1 MSTLGLLKIY
11 CSKCGLKV
19 DPDDFFCS
27 VCGKKLENKPENEDY
42 ISFTSTFGETSATK
56 PMDYS
61 DKQKTSIF
69 NSFPKNIKI
78 IVLISV
84 FGCLLI
90 FFSTFILV
98 SDQYLHDNNS
108 DAQAKQLEER
118 NIQVCEQI
126 AATYYESH
134 TYAEDD
140 IYDCDN
146 MAQDIWNM
154 LKAKEIN
161 AKIAVGNFD
170 PLTQSKIGEGRPL
183 LENLNSGNPG
193 KIKACNYKYQD
204 SGLVNS
210 SAIDNLTHAW
220 ILAEVSPDSWLAI
233 ECTGG
238 YVVYSEEDE
247 NYYRGL
253 TFNNPKNYRSFLEL
267 YHDWKKETLDYE
279 SERLYYNKLVATYNN
294 ASYSDQVATKSNLDI
309 AKNRLQEKEQLFL
322 TTNSKLVALL
332 QQE

>member
-1 MSTLGLLKIY
+1 MLKIY

-19 DPDDFFCS
+19 NPDDFFCS
-27 VCGKKLENKPENEDY
+27 GCGKKLKNKSENEEY
-42 ISFTSTFGETSATK
+42 ESFTSTFRENGAAK
-56 PMDYS
+56 PTDYS

-69 NSFPKNIKI
+69 NYFPKNIWI

-90 FFSTFILV
+90 FCSTFILV
-98 SDQYLHDNNS
+98 SDQYLYGNSS
-108 DAQAKQLEER
+108 DAQAKQQEER

-154 LKAKEIN
+154 LKAKGIN
-161 AKIAVGNFD
+161 AKIAVGSFD
-170 PLTQSKIGEGRPL
+170 PVTQSKIGEGKPL
-183 LENLNSGNPG
+183 LESLNSGNPG
-193 KIKACNYKYQD
+193 KIKPCNYKYQD

-238 YVVYSEEDE
+238 YIVYSEEDE

-267 YHDWKKETLDYE
+267 YHDWKKETIDYE

-294 ASYSDQVATKSNLDI
+294 ASYSDQVAVKGNLEI
-309 AKNRLQEKEQLFL
+309 AKSRLKEKEQLFL
-322 TTNSKLVALL
+322 ITNSRLIALL